1 MTSIGLITSCSETF
15 CAMFPR
21 TLNYKKWAVLFCALS
36 LLIAN
41 LGLNSI
47 IAYSLPVLMFL
58 YPLAITLI
66 FLSLAGKFF
75 ADDKKVY
82 ISVTACTIFAAA
94 LDFLNA
100 LPESLK
106 NLLHLKPLL
115 AGSPDTCLFLSRE
128 WAGYVLPF
136 WA

>member
-1 MTSIGLITSCSETF
+1 
-15 CAMFPR
+15 
-21 TLNYKKWAVLFCALS
+21 
-36 LLIAN
+36 
-41 LGLNSI
+41 
-47 IAYSLPVLMFL
+47 MFL

-100 LPESLK
+100 LPEGLK

-115 AGSPDTCLFLSRE
+115 TGVSRYLPLFEQGMGWICPALLGLAIGICLHARKKQS
-128 WAGYVLPF
+128 LPS
-136 WA
+136 